1 LSQKNLSLAR
11 EKAGEQGVKLAAVI
25 HGNATSLPALPEVT
39 YDAVL
44 LLGPLYHLL
53 TLPERRQAVAEVRRV
68 LKDKGI
74 LFAAFITRFAPLR
87 MAARYPDWIQQY
99 PQRFQEIFD
108 RGINKA
114 APESK
119 FPDAYFAHPEEIRP
133 FMETAGFE
141 WLNLIGCEGIV
152 AGHEEKINQISGPLW
167 EQWVDLNYKLGQEP
181 TLYGAAD
188 HLLYI
193 GRKK

>member
-1 LSQKNLSLAR
+1 ML
-11 EKAGEQGVKLAAVI
+11 I
-25 HGNATSLPALPEVT
+25 LP
-39 YDAVL
+39 
-44 LLGPLYHLL
+44 
-53 TLPERRQAVAEVRRV
+53 
-68 LKDKGI
+68 
-74 LFAAFITRFAPLR
+74 TR
-87 MAARYPDWIQQY
+87 
-99 PQRFQEIFD
+99 
-108 RGINKA
+108 
-114 APESK
+114 S
-119 FPDAYFAHPEEIRP
+119 
-133 FMETAGFE
+133 FE